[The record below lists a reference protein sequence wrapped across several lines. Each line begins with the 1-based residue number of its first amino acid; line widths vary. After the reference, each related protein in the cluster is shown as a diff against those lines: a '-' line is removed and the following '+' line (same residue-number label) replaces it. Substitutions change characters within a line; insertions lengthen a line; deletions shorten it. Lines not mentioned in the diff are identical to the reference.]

1 MTQLQLLRTHDERE
15 IKIVTEVAGMWEW
28 MAGRLGLSDPEVIII
43 QRNHPND
50 VESACTDM
58 FRRWLAGR
66 RQPVTWQTLINS
78 LRELHLNV
86 VASRL
91 EDILLH

>member
-15 IKIVTEVAGMWEW
+15 IKIIREVAGMWEW
-28 MAGRLGLSDPEVIII
+28 MAGRLGLSDTEVIII

-66 RQPVTWQTLINS
+66 GQPVTWQTLINS